1 MQVKGNSD
9 EIYLMDALADIDL
22 DPFFRNV
29 VENPSIV
36 KVIHAASED
45 IRIIRLSGYACRTVF
60 DTERSAKLLDF
71 PFTSLAKVVQN
82 LLEIPLDKGEQTSN
96 WIKRPLTKKQ
106 CVYAAQDV
114 LHLQAVKSKMIKIAE
129 EMGTIDFI
137 VEENLAWDDYRLE
150 EKDESNLVSK
160 KDSMKFSAYELHVY
174 NALLKRRDYYARKV
188 DKPPQFVIP
197 KDILMDIAMMKNEN
211 QPLTFYDKKGVHPAI
226 KKRAVENEFSGIL
239 DSARAAASELNL
251 SKMIPKRLDSTEDK
265 VSVLNSMY
273 PSLHQHLVQK
283 YGLNT
288 ANHILPNK
296 LATELATERKT
307 IDDIEYAYK
316 RKIFADFEKRGS
328 QW

>member
-1 MQVKGNSD
+1 
-9 EIYLMDALADIDL
+9 
-22 DPFFRNV
+22 
-29 VENPSIV
+29 
-36 KVIHAASED
+36 
-45 IRIIRLSGYACRTVF
+45 
-60 DTERSAKLLDF
+60 
-71 PFTSLAKVVQN
+71 
-82 LLEIPLDKGEQTSN
+82 
-96 WIKRPLTKKQ
+96 
-106 CVYAAQDV
+106 
-114 LHLQAVKSKMIKIAE
+114 
-129 EMGTIDFI
+129 MGTIDFI

-251 SKMIPKRLDSTEDK
+251 SKMIPKRLDSAEDK